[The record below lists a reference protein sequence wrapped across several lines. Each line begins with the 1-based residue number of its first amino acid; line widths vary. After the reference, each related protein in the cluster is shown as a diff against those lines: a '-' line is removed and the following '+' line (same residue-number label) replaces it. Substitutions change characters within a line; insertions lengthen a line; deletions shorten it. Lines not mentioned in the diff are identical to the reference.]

1 MKILLLPFAVFVL
14 ASCKDK
20 KTDADTDKT
29 AANTTTPTVEKDQP
43 ALETENKASIVG
55 KWILSEA
62 NDTGMS
68 EDDKKDLIGNADVE
82 FTADGK
88 YMSHS
93 KKDSETGTYTYNK
106 KTKELKT
113 IADGKSEEEKIN
125 AEITGD
131 KLTVTQEKEKGA
143 MIFKRVNE

>member
-1 MKILLLPFAVFVL
+1 MKILLPLFTVFVL

-29 AANTTTPTVEKDQP
+29 ATNTTTLTVEKDQP

-88 YMSHS
+88 YISHS
-93 KKDSETGTYTYNK
+93 KKDSETGTYTYNEEM
-106 KTKELKT
+106 KELVT
-113 IADGKSEEEKIN
+113 ITDGKS
-125 AEITGD
+125 AEDKVNVEIAGD